1 MSQATKPISER
12 ERQLLA
18 MPSIDSQFPVTFA
31 NGVSVTGLTGSCN
44 LCCKEIPAD
53 LLRGVVSRPFPSTVV
68 VEAVGACPD
77 CRVATP
83 FLYRMHDDKRITGP
97 SKHGWQTWRPELSL
111 RDRVYRWLRRHT
123 RLRIS
128 DA

>member
-18 MPSIDSQFPVTFA
+18 MPSIASQFPVKFA
-31 NGVSVTGLTGSCN
+31 NGVCWTELTATCN

-53 LLRGVVSRPFPSTVV
+53 LLRGAVSRPVPSVVV

-83 FLYRMHDDKRITGP
+83 FLYRMHDDKRVTGP

-111 RDRVYRWLRRHT
+111 RDRVCRWLRRHT